1 MKILGRSPR
10 RIVSVFWQLPIHFIA
25 SYRCFVLFRRLGEIL
40 RSYIRR
46 QNPPRQKVEFRDGL
60 VINLSKDNSDIVTVF
75 LIFCRH
81 DYGKITPGSVVV
93 DIGANIGVFSLYA
106 AREGA
111 KIVQAYEPAE
121 ESFDFLQ
128 KNIEENGFGKIIF
141 PHRAAVV
148 GKSSPPVWF
157 PRQSNVF
164 NAIKINSENTA
175 DNYTVLTVT
184 FAALV
189 NNISEPKPI
198 MFKLDC
204 EGGEYDIIL
213 NSEDSV
219 FDRIE
224 EIRLEY
230 HRGPRQQLFSR
241 FEKLGFHRRQFMDS
255 GEGGGYLWLTRP
267 TSKVTAKST

>member
-10 RIVSVFWQLPIHFIA
+10 RIVSIFWQLPNLFVA
-25 SYRCFVLFRRLGEIL
+25 SYRCFVLFHRPVEVLW
-40 RSYIRR
+40 SYVRR
-46 QNPPRQKVEFRDGL
+46 QNPPTHRVALRDGL
-60 VINLSKDNSDIVTVF
+60 VIQLSMDNSDIVTMF
-75 LIFCRH
+75 LIFCRY

-93 DIGANIGVFSLYA
+93 DIGANIGVFALYA

-121 ESFDFLQ
+121 ESFDLLQ
-128 KNIEENGFGKIIF
+128 RNIENNGFGKIIF

-157 PRQSNVF
+157 PRRSNVF
-164 NAIKINSENTA
+164 NAIDTGSENNSDHELVPTIPFA
-175 DNYTVLTVT
+175 D
-184 FAALV
+184 LV
-189 NNISEPKPI
+189 SNIPESN

-230 HRGPRQQLFSR
+230 HRGPHQQLFAR
-241 FEKLGFHRRQFMDS
+241 FEKLGFFRRQFMDD
-255 GEGGGYLWLTRP
+255 GKGGGYLWLTRC
-267 TSKVTAKST
+267 TSVEKSNLLRN

>member
-1 MKILGRSPR
+1 L
-10 RIVSVFWQLPIHFIA
+10 
-25 SYRCFVLFRRLGEIL
+25 
-40 RSYIRR
+40 
-46 QNPPRQKVEFRDGL
+46 RDGL
-60 VINLSKDNSDIVTVF
+60 VIQLSKDNSDIVTMF

-93 DIGANIGVFSLYA
+93 DIGANIGVFELYA

-121 ESFDFLQ
+121 ESFDLLQ
-128 KNIEENGFGKIIF
+128 RNIENNGFGKIIF

-164 NAIKINSENTA
+164 NAIDTQASSEKNPDDELVPTI
-175 DNYTVLTVT
+175 T
-184 FAALV
+184 FAEVVGPPHLPASNMV
-189 NNISEPKPI
+189 
-198 MFKLDC
+198 KLDC

-213 NSEDSV
+213 NSEDSA

-230 HRGPRQQLFSR
+230 HRGPRQQLFAR
-241 FEKLGFHRRQFMDS
+241 FEKLGFSRRQFMDE
-255 GEGGGYLWLTRP
+255 GEGGGYLWLTRS
-267 TSKVTAKST
+267 TSVKGRGNFHHKLCKGNS

>member
-1 MKILGRSPR
+1 MKILGRSPKR
-10 RIVSVFWQLPIHFIA
+10 FAAAVWQLPTYIVA
-25 SYRCFVLFRRLGEIL
+25 SVRCMVLFRRPVEVLW
-40 RSYIRR
+40 SYMRR
-46 QNPPRQKVEFRDGL
+46 QNPPSQKVEFRDGL
-60 VINLSKDNSDIVTVF
+60 VINLSMDNSDIVTVF

-93 DIGANIGVFSLYA
+93 DIGANIGVFALYA

-121 ESFDFLQ
+121 ESFDLLEG
-128 KNIEENGFGKIIF
+128 NIGKNGFGEIIF

-164 NAIKINSENTA
+164 NAIDTNSEKNSDHELVPTIP
-175 DNYTVLTVT
+175 
-184 FAALV
+184 FAELV
-189 NNISEPKPI
+189 SNIPESNI
-198 MFKLDC
+198 FKLDC

-230 HRGPRQQLFSR
+230 HRGPHEQLFAR
-241 FEKLGFHRRQFMDS
+241 FVKLGFNCHQFMDE
-255 GEGGGYLWLTRP
+255 GEGGGYLWLR
-267 TSKVTAKST
+267 KST